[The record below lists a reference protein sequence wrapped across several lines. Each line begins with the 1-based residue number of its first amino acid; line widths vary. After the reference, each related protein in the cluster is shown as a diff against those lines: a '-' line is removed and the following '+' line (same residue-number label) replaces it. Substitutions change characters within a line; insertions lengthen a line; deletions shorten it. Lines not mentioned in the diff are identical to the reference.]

1 MSTSNLPTSAPSL
14 ERFIQRVKSAEKSQ
28 QRDIR
33 ITIQEARDMV
43 SDIALFTT
51 RLNETLNNIN
61 KTLSNMQE
69 STTTVDVK
77 MDGGGF

>member
-1 MSTSNLPTSAPSL
+1 MSTNNLPTSAPSL

-69 STTTVDVK
+69 STSTVDVK